1 MRNLTYIAILLL
13 GFGCRAPLSSPTV
26 QPHFYS
32 VSGKLKQEQ
41 AGTQVQTMVATIAP
55 YKAQLDAKMNRQL
68 ATVKTPLKK
77 GSPESTLGNWVADLF
92 HQAACATYPNRTIAF
107 STMNQGGI
115 RVSEIGTGPLIVSEL
130 YELMPFDNELVL
142 MELTGKQLTEFVSHI
157 ANSGGWPVSGG
168 LSVKQSAKGLNIRIN
183 GKAVSSGTTYSVALP
198 DYVAGGGS
206 GSTMLKG
213 LPQTE
218 SGIKIRDLLIEYAAK
233 LTAPIDVSVEGK
245 RMNLLR

>member
-1 MRNLTYIAILLL
+1 MRNLVYIALLLL

-26 QPHFYS
+26 QPRFYPIS
-32 VSGKLKQEQ
+32 DKLEQ
-41 AGTQVQTMVATIAP
+41 GQARTQVQTMVATIAP
-55 YKAQLDAKMNRQL
+55 YKAQLDTKMNRQL
-68 ATVKTPLKK
+68 ATVETPLKK
-77 GSPESTLGNWVADLF
+77 GSPESTLGNWAADLL
-92 HQAACATYPNRTIAF
+92 HEAANATYPNRTIAF

-115 RVSEIGTGPLIVSEL
+115 RVSEIGTGPLIVSEI

-157 ANSGGWPVSGG
+157 ANSGGWPVSAG
-168 LSVKQSAKGLNIRIN
+168 LSVKQTGSGLNIRIAD
-183 GKAVSSGTTYSVALP
+183 KAIDPTASYTIALP

-213 LPQTE
+213 LPLTD

-233 LTAPIDVSVEGK
+233 ATAPINIKVEGK
-245 RMNLLR
+245 RMKLK

>member
-1 MRNLTYIAILLL
+1 MRNLIYLAILLF

-26 QPHFYS
+26 QPRFYP
-32 VSGKLKQEQ
+32 VSDKLEQDQ
-41 AGTQVQTMVATIAP
+41 AGTQVQTMAETIAP
-55 YKAQLDAKMNRQL
+55 YKAQLEAKMNRQL
-68 ATVKTPLKK
+68 ATVKTPLRK
-77 GSPESTLGNWVADLF
+77 GSPESTLGNWAADLL
-92 HQAACATYPNRTIAF
+92 HEAALVTYPNRTIAF

-115 RVSEIGTGPLIVSEL
+115 RVSEIGTGPLIVSEI

-157 ANSGGWPVSGG
+157 ANSGGWPVSAG
-168 LSVKQSAKGLNIRIN
+168 LSVKQTGEGLNIRIA
-183 GKAVSSGTTYSVALP
+183 GKGIDSGAKYAVALP

-213 LPQTE
+213 LPRTD

-233 LTAPIDVSVEGK
+233 ATAPIDIKVDGK
-245 RMNLLR
+245 RMNLKQ